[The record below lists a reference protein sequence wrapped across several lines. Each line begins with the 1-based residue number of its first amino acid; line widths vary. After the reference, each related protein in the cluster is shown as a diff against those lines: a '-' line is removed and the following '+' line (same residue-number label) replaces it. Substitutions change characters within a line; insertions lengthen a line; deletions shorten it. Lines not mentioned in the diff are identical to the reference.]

1 MDNHPSV
8 KLEEIRGRHA
18 LLKVSLAEEIDEE
31 FRAELEEDIEYLLSL
46 ADIAIEENPEVLN
59 HDS

>member
-1 MDNHPSV
+1 MDNHPSA
-8 KLEEIRGRHA
+8 KLEEIRNRHA

-46 ADIAIEENPEVLN
+46 VEITIDTNPETLE
-59 HDS
+59 S